1 MGVRSAASLSLMDNG
16 SSAKTAVSSECFTKI
31 IDLAMTTFYVLYDE
45 FNRSYVRAGRLFG
58 RRHFSLVESLNY
70 ASHFTSIWSAS
81 NTAKKCTLLG
91 CLTVKRIVLQ

>member
-45 FNRSYVRAGRLFG
+45 FNRSFVRAGRETCLT
-58 RRHFSLVESLNY
+58 HSLN
-70 ASHFTSIWSAS
+70 AAKHFTSIWSAH
-81 NTAKKCTLLG
+81 NCRKKFRELG
-91 CLTVKRIVLQ
+91 CFKVKKVVVQ